1 MKFIKFLGLIVAFLS
16 LFSCSQTEPTS
27 NDDQTANPIPQLPPL
42 KSFDKKSIA
51 SEILAPAPDF
61 TKIPAGAKRKQA
73 FFNFMTPLIYY
84 ANQQILEDRK
94 HLLSLLNKTN
104 ALTTAE
110 QQWLEKLAQRYKLTN
125 FDPNQSEDRLT
136 LQKRV
141 DMVPIALA
149 LAQAA
154 NETAWGTSRF
164 AKAGNNYFGQWC
176 YQAGCGI
183 IPRQR
188 DEDASH
194 EVKKFNHPFF
204 SIQDYLRNLNTHAS
218 YQQLRLIRY
227 QARNSDRIPSAIE
240 MTEGLIN
247 YSARKEVYVKALQHM
262 IRYNKLTRFN
272 QYTIAEDTASNTTS
286 Q

>member
-1 MKFIKFLGLIVAFLS
+1 MKFIKLLGLIVAFSS

-27 NDDQTANPIPQLPPL
+27 SDDQTANPIPQLPPL
-42 KSFDKKSIA
+42 KSFNKKSIA

-84 ANQQILEDRK
+84 ANQQILDDRK
-94 HLLSLLNKTN
+94 HLLSLLDKAS
-104 ALTTAE
+104 ALTTTE
-110 QQWLEKLAQRYKLTN
+110 QDWLKKLAERYKLTD
-125 FDPNQSEDRLT
+125 FDPSQPKDRLT
-136 LQKRV
+136 LEKRV

-176 YQAGCGI
+176 YQEGCGI
-183 IPRQR
+183 IPLQR
-188 DEDASH
+188 NEDASH

-218 YQQLRLIRY
+218 YKQLRQIRY
-227 QARNSDRIPSAIE
+227 QARNNERVPSAID

-272 QYTIAEDTASNTTS
+272 QYTIAENAATNNTSN
-286 Q
+286 